1 MSYIEKHL
9 IQGEKVVYK
18 TRLHWVMLVIPIL
31 LGLVILVP
39 GIALLMPAVFGNKNA
54 SSVPLAIGGGFLILL
69 AAIVIIRGFLMRNA
83 TEMAVTNMRIVIKI
97 GVASRRTVELL
108 LSRVESIVVE
118 ETPAGRM
125 LGYGTVVIRGIGGT
139 PESFH
144 SIAHPLDFRTQVQ
157 QQIEKTK

>member
-9 IQGEKVVYK
+9 IQGEKVVYQ
-18 TRLHWVMLVIPIL
+18 TRLHWIMLVIPFL
-31 LGLVILVP
+31 LGLVIAVP
-39 GIALLMPAVFGNKNA
+39 GIALLMPVALGNKNA

-69 AAIVIIRGFLMRNA
+69 AAIVIFRGILMRSA
-83 TEMAVTNMRIVIKI
+83 TEMAVTNMRVVVKI
-97 GVASRRTVELL
+97 GVASRRTGEML
-108 LSRVESIVVE
+108 LSRVESIGVE
-118 ETPAGRM
+118 ESAAGRV

-157 QQIEKTK
+157 QQIEQTK